1 MYLPSLVD
9 ERSLKDFFI
18 LNEGSVIVVNA
29 LTTKAKLVKTILEQ
43 VVRLRS
49 YDGFRVDVTI
59 WLLLDASELAQIQRA
74 KKQLGTK
81 EAAK

>member
-49 YDGFRVDVTI
+49 YDGFRVDVTV